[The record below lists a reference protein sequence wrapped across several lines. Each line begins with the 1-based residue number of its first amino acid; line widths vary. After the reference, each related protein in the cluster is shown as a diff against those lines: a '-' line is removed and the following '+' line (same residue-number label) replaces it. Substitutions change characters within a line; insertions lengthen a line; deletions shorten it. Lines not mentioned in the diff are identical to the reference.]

1 MKRMVKYRIK
11 PGRVQENEEAV
22 AAVYAELSRTRPE
35 GLRYATFR
43 LEDGHSFVH
52 IVSHESPGGGNEA
65 LTSLPS
71 FKAFVAGIRERCDE
85 PPVNVEIHEIGAY
98 GFFGQ

>member
-11 PGRVQENEEAV
+11 PGRVEENERYV
-22 AAVYAELSRTRPE
+22 AAVYAELARLKPP

-43 LEDGHSFVH
+43 LEDGHGFVH
-52 IVSHESPGGGNEA
+52 IVSHESPDGSSDA

-71 FKAFVAGIRERCDE
+71 FKAFVAGVRERCDE
-85 PPVNVEIHEIGAY
+85 PPVNVELHEIGSY
-98 GFFGQ
+98 GLFER